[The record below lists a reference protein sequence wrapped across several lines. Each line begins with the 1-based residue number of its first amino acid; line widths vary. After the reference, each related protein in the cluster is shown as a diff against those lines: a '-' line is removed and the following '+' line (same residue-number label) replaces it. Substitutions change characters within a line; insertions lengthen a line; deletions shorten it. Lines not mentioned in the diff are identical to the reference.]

1 MSANGDRL
9 ERYAELAVRVGANVQ
24 PGQEVFVHGLVEHA
38 DLVRAL
44 TRQAYRAGASYV
56 NAEYDDQHVK
66 RAMIEFG
73 PDEALTYSP
82 EWLKALTQAMA
93 GNALLGTT
101 GNPEPELLADLDGDR
116 VGRAIPLEVAEI
128 RRQQHRD
135 QSVNWCGV
143 GAPAE
148 GWARQVLG
156 EPDVE
161 RLWELVAFCFRLD
174 EADPVAAWREHLD
187 QLDARA
193 AALTERRPDA
203 LRYRG
208 PGTDFTVGLLPSARW
223 GSARFR
229 TAGGIDYVANMPTE
243 EIFTTP
249 DSRRAEGT
257 LRSSLPLSLGGQLIR
272 DLQLTFE
279 DGRIVRV
286 EAETGADMVRSHLA
300 TIENSDRLGELALV
314 TKESRVGQTGT
325 LFYNTLFDENATCH
339 IAYGSGLPYAFDG
352 EPDEGMNVS
361 NIHVD
366 FMVGGPELEV
376 DALLRGRH
384 RGAAHP
390 QRGVAA
396 ELAREC
402 RALARWD
409 KELRKRESAVSR
421 LLRAE
426 CTLG

>member
-1 MSANGDRL
+1 MDERL

-24 PGQEVFVHGLVEHA
+24 PGQEVFIHGLVEHA
-38 DLVRAL
+38 ELIRAL
-44 TRQAYRAGASYV
+44 TRQSYRAGASYV
-56 NAEYDDQHVK
+56 NVAYADEHVR
-66 RAMIEFG
+66 RALIELG

-82 EWLKALTQAMA
+82 EWLKTRTRAMA

-101 GNPEPELLADLDGDR
+101 GDPEPELLADLDGDR
-116 VGRAIPLEVAEI
+116 VGRAMPLEAAEI

-135 QSVNWCGV
+135 RSVNWCGV
-143 GAPAE
+143 GAPTAS
-148 GWARQVLG
+148 WARQVLG

-161 RLWELVAFCFRLD
+161 GLWELVAFCFRLD
-174 EADPVAAWREHLD
+174 EPDPTAAWREHLER
-187 QLDARA
+187 LDARA

-208 PGTDFTVGLLPSARW
+208 PGTDLTVGLLSSARW
-223 GSARFR
+223 GTARFR

-257 LRSSLPLSLGGQLIR
+257 LRSSLPLGLGGQLIR
-272 DLQLTFE
+272 ELQLTFE
-279 DGRIVRV
+279 NGRIVRV
-286 EAETGADMVRSHLA
+286 EAETGADLVRSHLA
-300 TIENSDRLGELALV
+300 TIESADRLGELALV
-314 TKESRVGQTGT
+314 TKESRVGQTGK

-339 IAYGSGLPYAFDG
+339 IAYGFGLPYVFDG

-376 DALLRGRH
+376 DALLPDGTEVPLIRNEEWQL
-384 RGAAHP
+384 AA
-390 QRGVAA
+390 
-396 ELAREC
+396 
-402 RALARWD
+402 
-409 KELRKRESAVSR
+409 
-421 LLRAE
+421 
-426 CTLG
+426 

>member
-1 MSANGDRL
+1 VSDNGDRL

-38 DLVRAL
+38 ELVRAL
-44 TRQAYRAGASYV
+44 TRQSYRAGASFV
-56 NAEYDDQHVK
+56 NVLYDDQHVR

-73 PDEALTYSP
+73 PDEALTRSP
-82 EWLKALTQAMA
+82 EWVKTLTESTA
-93 GNALLGTT
+93 GNALLGTA

-128 RRQQHRD
+128 RRQQHRAK
-135 QSVNWCGV
+135 SVNWCGV
-143 GAPAE
+143 GAPSQ

-174 EADPVAAWREHLD
+174 EPDPVAAWREHLD
-187 QLDARA
+187 RLDARA
-193 AALTERRPDA
+193 SALTERRPDA

-223 GSARFR
+223 GSARFH

-257 LRSSLPLSLGGQLIR
+257 LRSSMPLSLGGQLIR
-272 DLQLTFE
+272 NLQLTFE
-279 DGRIVRV
+279 DGRIVH
-286 EAETGADMVRSHLA
+286 ADADTGADMVRTHLA
-300 TIENSDRLGELALV
+300 TIENADRLGELALV
-314 TKESRVGQTGT
+314 TKESRVGQTGK

-339 IAYGSGLPYAFDG
+339 IAYGFGLAYSFDG

-376 DALLRGRH
+376 DALMSDGSEVPLIRDEEWQL
-384 RGAAHP
+384 AA
-390 QRGVAA
+390 
-396 ELAREC
+396 
-402 RALARWD
+402 
-409 KELRKRESAVSR
+409 
-421 LLRAE
+421 
-426 CTLG
+426 